1 MIEFIFVET
10 FGAGQGR
17 EALNM
22 RKVFFTLGAIMV
34 VAVAAALYFITYR
47 LDSVVESRLERAAT
61 MAFGSRVEVAGVRT
75 NLRDG
80 TLSVEEISV
89 ANPPGFENPYA
100 VRLSAV
106 RAAVDYQGLEIK
118 QVAIENPEFNVEELD
133 GKTNFDLMLQALNS
147 GSEPAASD
155 SGRAE
160 PVISIRHLR
169 IGETRA
175 AFASHTFDRYT
186 DMQVDAIE
194 MHDLRGTPSEL
205 AGQIARKVV
214 GEVTSEAA
222 TEMLKA
228 QSQKKVDDIQK
239 KVNDKLR
246 DLLGGDSNETD

>member
-1 MIEFIFVET
+1 MFVET
-10 FGAGQGR
+10 MGTGQGR
-17 EALNM
+17 EAVNM

-61 MAFGSRVEVAGVRT
+61 MALGSRVEVAGVRT

-80 TLSVEEISV
+80 TLSVEQISV

-106 RAAVDYQGLEIK
+106 RAAVDYKGLEIK
-118 QVAIENPEFNVEELD
+118 QVAIDNPEFYVEELD
-133 GKTNFDLMLQALNS
+133 GKTNFGQMLQTLNS
-147 GSEPAASD
+147 GSKPAASD
-155 SGRAE
+155 SGKAE
-160 PVISIRHLR
+160 PMISIRHLR

-205 AGQIARKVV
+205 AGQIGRKVV
-214 GEVTSEAA
+214 GELTSEAA
-222 TEMLKA
+222 SELLKA
-228 QSQKKVDDIQK
+228 QAQKKADDIQR
-239 KVNDKLR
+239 KVDDKLR
-246 DLLGGDSNETD
+246 DLLRGDSGQTN